1 MKIKRA
7 TRVAGR
13 SIFLIILIFSS
24 LSGQLLAR
32 EKKLRV
38 IADKANIYLK
48 ADKNSPII
56 ETVEKGT
63 ILTIRDIAKVKRIWI
78 HVYFTSKET
87 GTTKSGYILDSLVE
101 RLFVVTKI
109 VTLKGEEESP
119 REKARYKNYFRET
132 SWGISKELV
141 LQLEGKPSYVERSK
155 GVDIIGYR
163 KKEMNIECL
172 IEYFF
177 EKRRLIRAKYI
188 FLEQHKHKNQ
198 YIGDYKKIKD
208 WLTERHGPP
217 LGSNITWRNDLYKDY
232 YSKWGEAVSLGHL
245 EYSSLWRNPETEIF
259 LTLSGE
265 NNKVSLE
272 VEYTGLKLKE

>member
-7 TRVAGR
+7 ARVAGR

-24 LSGQLLAR
+24 FSGQLLAR
-32 EKKLRV
+32 EKKIRV

-132 SWGISKELV
+132 SWGISKEQV
-141 LQLEGKPSYVERSK
+141 LQLEGKPSYEEKSK

-265 NNKVSLE
+265 NNKVALE
-272 VEYTGLKLKE
+272 VEYTGLKLK

>member
-7 TRVAGR
+7 ARVAAR
-13 SIFLIILIFSS
+13 SIFLIILFFSF
-24 LSGQLLAR
+24 LSGPLLSR

-38 IADKANIYLK
+38 IAEKANIYLE

-63 ILTIRDIAKVKRIWI
+63 ILTLRYTGKVKRIWN
-78 HVYFTSKET
+78 HVYFTSEET

-119 REKARYKNYFRET
+119 EDKARYKNYFRET
-132 SWGISKELV
+132 SWGMSKDQV
-141 LQLEGKPSYVERSK
+141 LELEGNPSHQEKSK

-177 EKRRLIRAKYI
+177 ERNNLIRAKYI
-188 FLEQHKHKNQ
+188 FLEQYKHKNQ
-198 YIGDYKKIKD
+198 HIGDYKKIKD

-232 YSKWGEAVSLGHL
+232 YSKWGEAISLGHL
-245 EYSSLWRNPETEIF
+245 EYSSLWKNPETEIF

-265 NNKVSLE
+265 NNKVSFE